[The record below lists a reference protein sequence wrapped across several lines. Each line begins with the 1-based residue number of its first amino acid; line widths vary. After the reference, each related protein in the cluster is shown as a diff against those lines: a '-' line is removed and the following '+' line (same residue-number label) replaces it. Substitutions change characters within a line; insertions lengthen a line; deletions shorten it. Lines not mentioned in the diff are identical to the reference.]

1 MSIVNSVIFDTDA
14 AGSASTTFTVGSG
27 TDRVLG
33 LVICHEQNTSGKLIS
48 AVTVGGVSATRK
60 GYNIGGSGTT
70 IPYVEFWYILESS
83 IGSVGSNPTISVT
96 PGASGHYYVSGTMF
110 TLDGCDQTAANWT
123 EASDADTSV
132 TALSTTLTTVNGG
145 NVVGGITYTVTGFSI
160 ATDANLTEVTSS
172 DRNMASG
179 GAFRSVQFY
188 TVATG
193 SSTSI
198 GGDANDSNAAR
209 YQNVYAVGFP
219 LASTTP
225 TISGTSDDTPTD
237 GSSLTIN
244 GSGFGASQGSGGV
257 TAGGVGWTET
267 SWGNTSIAVTVA
279 LGNNRYN
286 ANVSL
291 VVTDDSAN
299 ASDGYNV
306 QIQPASGKSYINLS
320 GTPAATG
327 TERITAIPDL
337 DGTEQLEVSNVVGG
351 SISDVTLYS
360 NATWSAAEGV
370 TSFDVRA
377 HNGTEWGSV
386 ATQDLTPD
394 TTAPTL
400 TSATIGTNGTSLTL
414 VFAEAVTIGA
424 GGNGGLSFT
433 AAGGSATCT
442 YSSGTGTDTLVYT
455 LSRTIADTEV
465 WAELDY
471 TQPTN
476 GIEDTSGNDVASF
489 FDVPATNNS
498 TQNAAPTDI
507 SLSISTI
514 AEDAGLNTTVGQLSA
529 TDADY
534 GDTHTFTLVAG
545 TGDTNNASFTIS
557 GTSLICPDPA
567 TLGDGTYSVR
577 VRATDSAANT
587 FDKAFTITVTAAA
600 VVLERINYI
609 DRVTGTDGTADML
622 CEVGDLLVAWVS
634 RDGSVTTP
642 TLPSGWTS
650 IVAGGASSLGYRLAY
665 KVATSE
671 LESSGTWTNATSIA
685 ISQYRPGTGYTLS
698 TGAWA
703 TGVNSSG
710 TNALY
715 PALTLEDTSGYSWVQ
730 CNYAHRSADIAASD
744 ATAAGLT
751 VRAFVQDATD
761 TLAVHTA
768 SKVSTFAATTVTYTG
783 TSGSRRYVA
792 VEIKATAPST
802 GNRGLV
808 RALVKDLVRGL
819 STDLVG

>member
-1 MSIVNSVIFDTDA
+1 MSVTILDAITATTVDTVP
-14 AGSASTTFTVGSG
+14 TFTVSSGSNRIAFVLAVHTHGSNAAPVTSCTLGGQTMDVITTVDDDANTFDVCMTLFALRETGIAAMSGSTITPTGGTYNNRQYFTWSVQDADQGTLTPATAATSG
-27 TDRVLG
+27 T
-33 LVICHEQNTSGKLIS
+33 S
-48 AVTVGGVSATRK
+48 
-60 GYNIGGSGTT
+60 
-70 IPYVEFWYILESS
+70 
-83 IGSVGSNPTISVT
+83 GSVSLTRV
-96 PGASGHYYVSGTMF
+96 
-110 TLDGCDQTAANWT
+110 
-123 EASDADTSV
+123 ADS
-132 TALSTTLTTVNGG
+132 
-145 NVVGGITYTVTGFSI
+145 
-160 ATDANLTEVTSS
+160 
-172 DRNMASG
+172 
-179 GAFRSVQFY
+179 Y
-188 TVATG
+188 TVAFTIQDYTG
-193 SSTSI
+193 SAAFSGLADPSEANEVTLTNGDIAYGAAADTARTANFTWTHST
-198 GGDANDSNAAR
+198 AR
-209 YQNVYAVGFP
+209 NNVTFALNIP
-219 LASTTP
+219 PASLLPNIT
-225 TISGTSDDTPTD
+225 STSDDTPTD
-237 GSSLTIN
+237 GSTLTIN

-267 SWGNTSIAVTVA
+267 SWSATAVAVTVA

-291 VVTDDSAN
+291 VVTDGSSN
-299 ASDGYNV
+299 SSSGYNV
-306 QIQPASGKSYINLS
+306 QIQPASGKAYFNLS
-320 GTPAATG
+320 GTPATTG
-327 TERITAIPDL
+327 SERITAVPDL

-433 AAGGSATCT
+433 AAGGAATCT

-465 WAELDY
+465 WAELGY
-471 TQPTN
+471 TQPGS

-489 FDVPATNNS
+489 FDVPVTNNS
-498 TQNAAPTDI
+498 TQNVAPTDI

-600 VVLERINYI
+600 VVLERINHI
-609 DRVTGTDGTADML
+609 ETVTGTDGTVDL
-622 CEVGDLLVAWVS
+622 VCEVGDLLVAWVS

-802 GNRGLV
+802 DSPRGLV
-808 RALVKDLVRGL
+808 KSLSKSLAKTLARGL
-819 STDLVG
+819 SA